1 MSSIWRLLQIF
12 LLDGDL
18 HPGKAK
24 RFGRVK
30 TMVQPVPAPFDK
42 GVRMLIP
49 TKDNAA
55 ILFLDLQ
62 EEIVK
67 VSRTRAVPQIEL
79 AASGLA
85 KLAALHKIPAFL
97 SAVPPGGA
105 FFASVTSLLPGHPP
119 RMRTQTSAFS
129 DGGLVKAV
137 KASGRKALI
146 LSGVASEIVVQR
158 TALDALAAGYVAFVA
173 VDACGGVDPRTE
185 DAAFRR
191 ITAAGGA
198 TTSAITFAA
207 ETAGD
212 FTTETGGAT
221 LGIMYSMLGG

>member
-1 MSSIWRLLQIF
+1 
-12 LLDGDL
+12 
-18 HPGKAK
+18 
-24 RFGRVK
+24 
-30 TMVQPVPAPFDK
+30 
-42 GVRMLIP
+42 MLIP

-67 VSRTRAVPQIEL
+67 NSRTRTIPQLAL
-79 AASGLA
+79 AAGGLA
-85 KLAALHKIPAFL
+85 KLASLHKIPAFL

-105 FFASVTSLLPGHPP
+105 FLDAVTYELTGEAP
-119 RMRTQTSAFS
+119 RMRMQTSAFA
-129 DGGLVKAV
+129 DEGLVEAL

-158 TALDALAAGYVAFVA
+158 TALDALAAGYTAYVA

-207 ETAGD
+207 EVAGD
-212 FTTETGGAT
+212 FTTELGGAT
-221 LGIMYSMLGG
+221 LGIMYSLLGG